1 MLKVGVGVA
10 GLRDEVL
17 GLRRSPVTVILLV
30 YAALVLDNMLLT
42 VVVPI
47 IPDYLYQLEHQH
59 TARDAYLNTTI
70 PSTTATYKTLPKG
83 IYNNQSTLSSRDL
96 TSSSPKLQDRPSH
109 STSEA
114 SMTEIRTLPKFP
126 TPVLKE
132 IMAVP
137 QVEVSSDAKPSV
149 VSDYQSMHTKLALQ
163 HLMNFS
169 EKINLAGNLK
179 RYRSELPNQDSD
191 NLTEPIDNPSEPI
204 DNPGKRFDDLVHVKR
219 LKMQTPK
226 PVDNAEIHYN
236 SLKDTQSKRSD
247 EIKDRISHNINNKNI
262 YEINTGEGSIKNL
275 LQDHFLSLSGRRSK
289 QKYKQRRDVLVPM
302 GSPLLLLQNTHTN
315 LVSPDTFH
323 YSHDNVSVRQLHP
336 GSTQVPQHSLEKTL
350 QLANSHKTTTTHTF
364 RDTKVNDGSRRQ
376 QEPQKVSA
384 LAREDKKLPQDI
396 IAENGRVGLL
406 FSSKALV
413 QLVVNPLVGPL
424 TAHVGYSFPLV
435 VGTHNLI
442 LSALLFAY
450 AESYTLMFLARS
462 LQGVASSCIAI
473 ADFTVP
479 AGMGII
485 AECYSE
491 DEERGRIQG
500 LVMGG
505 IALGVLAGYPLG
517 SFLYDFTSSKTP
529 PFLVVVTLTA
539 LLALVQLVVLDPRPT
554 PERVVEGTPLV
565 NLVRDPYILVT
576 AGAIMKWQLG
586 TAFIPDSIGY
596 LVGTSC
602 TTGPAF
608 RMGRWRAAVVA
619 MLMVGLAAATVPEAR
634 SMLALAGPHLC
645 LGMGVGTVDAALM
658 PLLAALVDAR
668 HVAAYG
674 SVYAIAQAA
683 VALAY
688 FLGPLVGGAVVQKI
702 GFPWLMRSVA
712 ILNICYCP
720 VLFFLNSFDQSATE
734 TQAILMAAPKP
745 HDYTSHI
752 TTIVQP
758 RGTSLMYQ
766 QLFDEEDDD

>member
-262 YEINTGEGSIKNL
+262 LRINTGE
-275 LQDHFLSLSGRRSK
+275 
-289 QKYKQRRDVLVPM
+289 
-302 GSPLLLLQNTHTN
+302 
-315 LVSPDTFH
+315 DTFH

-350 QLANSHKTTTTHTF
+350 QLANSHKTTTTQHIS
-364 RDTKVNDGSRRQ
+364 RHEVNDGSRRQ

-442 LSALLFAY
+442 LSALRKILFPDCEATQHPSATLSEPRIMY
-450 AESYTLMFLARS
+450 RTAELGTPRREEYT
-462 LQGVASSCIAI
+462 
-473 ADFTVP
+473 
-479 AGMGII
+479 
-485 AECYSE
+485 
-491 DEERGRIQG
+491 
-500 LVMGG
+500 
-505 IALGVLAGYPLG
+505 
-517 SFLYDFTSSKTP
+517 
-529 PFLVVVTLTA
+529 
-539 LLALVQLVVLDPRPT
+539 
-554 PERVVEGTPLV
+554 RVVEGTPLV

-576 AGAIMKWQLG
+576 AGAIMVSTSAMAVLEPCLPIWLTDTLHPQKWQLG